1 MVLLLLRE
9 AATVTQDRGG
19 LAAPGAR
26 CVPLPLRPGSGA
38 ASSSVPF
45 LLDRVQKEQLAAIFK
60 LLEDN
65 KETFGEMSD
74 GDVQEQLRLYDM

>member
-1 MVLLLLRE
+1 MHKPLSLP
-9 AATVTQDRGG
+9 G
-19 LAAPGAR
+19 LGA
-26 CVPLPLRPGSGA
+26 SF
-38 ASSSVPF
+38 SSLSF

-60 LLEDN
+60 LMKDN